1 MFTMSKLFI
10 AVVLALSLS
19 GCVTA
24 SGFLG
29 SSDPC
34 GQAANIHAAFLVGVT
49 VNPRLAKFRK
59 VERAGYSSVVEYCA
73 SGDVK
78 KPTLQRLV
86 AAYAAAIAD
95 YKSKE

>member
-1 MFTMSKLFI
+1 MKL
-10 AVVLALSLS
+10 LAILILTVALS
-19 GCVTA
+19 GCITV
-24 SGFLG
+24 SDFLG

-34 GQAANIHAAFLVGVT
+34 GQAANIHAAYLVGAAT
-49 VNPRLAKFRK
+49 NARLAKYRK
-59 VERAGYSSVVEYCA
+59 AEHAGYASVVEYCT